1 MNEFFFKTP
10 HRVGLTFSIKNSWLD
25 SFCIYLKSRPWLTP
39 STVVGEMSV
48 HNSTKHACSI
58 FEWKKLEQST
68 RLYAATVYP

>member
-1 MNEFFFKTP
+1 MN
-10 HRVGLTFSIKNSWLD
+10 D
-25 SFCIYLKSRPWLTP
+25 SSCIYLKSRPWLTP
-39 STVVGEMSV
+39 SSVVGEMSV

>member
-1 MNEFFFKTP
+1 MNEFFLDSTSC
-10 HRVGLTFSIKNSWLD
+10 GINFSIKNSWLD

-39 STVVGEMSV
+39 SSVVGEMSV